1 MNDGTLKSIA
11 PAASAVAAILAIGVT
26 IGGAMVYTHAL
37 SSQLDSARSELDVV
51 STKLAAVSID
61 GGHINIDANVR
72 ARQFELN
79 NGHGRLSPQGEGAV
93 LFLTGGLNDEY
104 ALNLYANENEIEMRR
119 THTGGVPGVP
129 PQLFLKYSKGGSVD
143 KQWKDS
149 TGH

>member
-1 MNDGTLKSIA
+1 
-11 PAASAVAAILAIGVT
+11 
-26 IGGAMVYTHAL
+26 MVYTHTL
-37 SSQLDSARSELDVV
+37 SSQLDSVQSELDIV
-51 STKLAAVSID
+51 SAKLAAVSID
-61 GGHINIDANVR
+61 SGDIVIDASVK

-79 NGHGRLSPQGEGAV
+79 NGHGRLGPQGEGAT

-104 ALNLYANENEIEMRR
+104 ALNVYANENEIEMRR

-129 PQLFLKYSKGGSVD
+129 PQLFLKYSEGGSVD